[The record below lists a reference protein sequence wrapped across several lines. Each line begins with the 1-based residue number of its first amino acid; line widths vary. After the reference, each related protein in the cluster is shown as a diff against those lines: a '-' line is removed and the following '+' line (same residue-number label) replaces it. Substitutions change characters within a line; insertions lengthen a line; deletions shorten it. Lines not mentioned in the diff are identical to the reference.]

1 MANDSRLALSLFDR
15 QKVSP
20 LSTDTNSPPTADDLQ
35 YHRAIASVES
45 TLAKLHKCTPAE
57 RERLQRDVH
66 QLQSMY
72 DKATTGRVEIVIF
85 GEISTGKS
93 ALINAL
99 VGSPVASV
107 DVQGGW
113 TKQTQAA
120 VWETCSY
127 HVPGKDR
134 SQVVLIDTPGINEI
148 GGGDRAEL
156 AESTARRA
164 DLILFVID
172 SDINETEYAALVE
185 LAAIQKPIL
194 LVMNKRDLYEAA
206 EWEALRQGVEQR
218 LASLIPAQHIVSTSA
233 DPRAVE
239 VLVDQPRGQPVAQWR
254 KPPPDV
260 EQLKL
265 RILAILEQEG
275 LELIA
280 LNAAL
285 YAADKSDRIAAVRV
299 EMRQRRADQVIW
311 SMAATKATI
320 VAVIPLPIVDIASG
334 IATDAVM
341 IATLSK
347 VYGLNFSMAQ
357 SRRLARTIAQAAG
370 IFAMG
375 ELVSWGASALKL
387 ATLSLAAPLT
397 AIPQAAA
404 AGFSSYIIGQ
414 ATKYYFEHGGSW
426 GADSPKAVVREI
438 LAQTDRDSVLNHL
451 KDEIRTRLAWNR
463 HAR

>member
-1 MANDSRLALSLFDR
+1 MPS
-15 QKVSP
+15 
-20 LSTDTNSPPTADDLQ
+20 DTAAPPTTDDDLQ
-35 YHRAIASVES
+35 YRRAIASVEA
-45 TLAKLHKCTPAE
+45 TLAKLRKCTPAE

-72 DKATTGRVEIVIF
+72 DKATEGRVEIVIF

-99 VGSPVASV
+99 VGQPVAAV

-113 TKQTQAA
+113 TKQAQAS

-148 GGGDRAEL
+148 GGADRAEL
-156 AESTARRA
+156 AETTARRA

-194 LVMNKRDLYEAA
+194 LVLNKRDLYEDAPWA
-206 EWEALRQGVEQR
+206 ALRQAIAQR
-218 LASLIPAQHIVSTSA
+218 VGELVPPHQIVATSA
-233 DPRAVE
+233 DPRPVE
-239 VLVDQPRGQPVAQWR
+239 VLVDQPQGPPITQWR

-265 RILAILEQEG
+265 RILSILESEG

-285 YAADKSDRIAAVRV
+285 YAADKSDRIATVRV

-320 VAVIPLPIVDIASG
+320 VSVAPPVVDIVSG
-334 IATDAVM
+334 IAIDAVM

-347 VYGLNFSMAQ
+347 VYGLNFSIAQ

-375 ELVSWGASALKL
+375 ELVSWGASAVKL
-387 ATLSLAAPLT
+387 ATLHLAVPLT
-397 AIPQAAA
+397 ALPQAAA

-426 GADSPKAVVREI
+426 GTGSPKLVVREI

-451 KDEIRTRLAWNR
+451 KDEIRARLAWNR